1 MKYLYI
7 FLLSCCFTVKLF
19 GQHAYGTTGLL
30 FAPTAEMQK
39 EKTVMIGGSM
49 LDRNTYR
56 DEYWNSH
63 EEYNLYTYNYY
74 LNITIF
80 PWLEVTFT
88 CTLVKGVPGWP
99 QQTLGK
105 FVNQDRSFHGRL
117 RLWKEGWWKQW
128 TPQIVLG
135 ANDLGCHS
143 DHGGGN
149 ITFDDVGENTNRKQS
164 KNGY

>member
-1 MKYLYI
+1 M
-7 FLLSCCFTVKLF
+7 SCCFTVKLF

-39 EKTVMIGGSM
+39 DKTVMIGGGM

-56 DEYWNSH
+56 DGYWNSH
-63 EEYNLYTYNYY
+63 EEYNPYTYNYY

-80 PWLEVTFT
+80 PWLEVAYT

-117 RLWKEGWWKQW
+117 RLWKEGWWKQSTGTGCPGIRCW
-128 TPQIVLG
+128 ISPPFQFDPPFSNPPVTIVVL
-135 ANDLGCHS
+135 
-143 DHGGGN
+143 
-149 ITFDDVGENTNRKQS
+149 FQMFRF
-164 KNGY
+164 